1 MLYKYSNHFKFI
13 LMIAA
18 GMVASLQNVV
28 MAFMVQSLTNI
39 ATNRSWHNLTS
50 VIAIVVISLVAILGA
65 SLLFNSLKT
74 SAIKETNTYLRT
86 NLFKGMLI
94 ENQGAKNLGFLTND
108 FKLLE
113 TNRFDAQVEIIMQ
126 AFTLIF
132 ALAYALLVN
141 WLITLLF
148 LLCSFVPM
156 IISGIFQKKI
166 QAASQNW
173 TKQNAEYVNQTKN
186 FLAGSN
192 TLKLYDKG
200 TNATEK
206 NRFKIEALENALLR
220 MNLLDLN
227 IASLINLLAMLFSFM
242 VPFSIGVL
250 LVIKGMT
257 TIGGL
262 FAIIQLANSFV
273 NPILTILDDRNKL
286 STTKEI
292 VEKVRK
298 YLSSV
303 ASEEKTKS
311 IEASTLAIHN
321 LDLIRKDKKLV
332 QNLDLT
338 IEPGTHQ
345 AVIGPSGTG
354 KSTLLQFLMTGNYG
368 EAKEIDL
375 NNKKVKAGSF
385 TNLFSYASQAPVIFA
400 DSLWF
405 NLTLGSDISKEKVE
419 EVCDQLGL
427 TSLINEKGFD
437 YFLGDNADQLSGGQ
451 LARIELARAI
461 LADRPVLL
469 LDEINASLDKKT
481 ADQIHAYLLNS
492 NLTFVEVIHHYEKDD
507 LLHYDTVIDLG

>member
-1 MLYKYSNHFKFI
+1 M
-13 LMIAA
+13 
-18 GMVASLQNVV
+18 
-28 MAFMVQSLTNI
+28 
-39 ATNRSWHNLTS
+39 
-50 VIAIVVISLVAILGA
+50 
-65 SLLFNSLKT
+65 
-74 SAIKETNTYLRT
+74 
-86 NLFKGMLI
+86 
-94 ENQGAKNLGFLTND
+94 
-108 FKLLE
+108 
-113 TNRFDAQVEIIMQ
+113 
-126 AFTLIF
+126 
-132 ALAYALLVN
+132 
-141 WLITLLF
+141 
-148 LLCSFVPM
+148 
-156 IISGIFQKKI
+156 
-166 QAASQNW
+166 
-173 TKQNAEYVNQTKN
+173 
-186 FLAGSN
+186 
-192 TLKLYDKG
+192 YDKG

-206 NRFKIEALENALLR
+206 NRFKIEALENSLLR

-311 IEASTLAIHN
+311 IEASTLTIHN

-492 NLTFVEVIHHYEKDD
+492 NLTFVEVIHHYEKDT
-507 LLHYDTVIDLG
+507 YYITIR